1 MLRSP
6 LCRHC
11 HLPVKAGEFF
21 RIAGYTV
28 WVHPGCLLKR
38 ADYLDRHPER
48 VSPLIRNLAQA
59 MLLGQTRRQPSRSRP
74 SQKPHLRVIK

>member
-28 WVHPGCLLKR
+28 WVHPGCAFKT
-38 ADYLDRHPER
+38 PQ
-48 VSPLIRNLAQA
+48 VPLGFRLVKLAEVD
-59 MLLGQTRRQPSRSRP
+59 G
-74 SQKPHLRVIK
+74 